1 MQLPT
6 LITVDHRVLIF
17 TLNTSVSSHI
27 KLSGKKKYANYVN
40 QCLGEFA
47 KLLQATT
54 SYVMF
59 VYMPVCPHVTTWL
72 PLNGFL

>member
-1 MQLPT
+1 MQLPI

-17 TLNTSVSSHI
+17 ILNTSVSSHI
-27 KLSGKKKYANYVN
+27 KLSGKKKYANYVK
-40 QCLGEFA
+40 QFLGSFA

-54 SYVMF
+54 SYVMS

-72 PLNGFL
+72 PPNAFL